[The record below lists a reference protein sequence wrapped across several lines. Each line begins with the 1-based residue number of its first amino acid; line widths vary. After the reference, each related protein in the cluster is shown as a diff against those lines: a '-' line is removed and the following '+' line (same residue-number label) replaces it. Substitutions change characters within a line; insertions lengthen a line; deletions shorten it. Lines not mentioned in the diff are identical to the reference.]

1 MALSN
6 GISLTQKGG
15 LSQGI
20 PLKKTAQAQNT
31 AQKPAQ
37 KVPAS
42 TEPVQVPTFK
52 RTAPIGGYNNF
63 QLAKAKGTPASR
75 ALG

>member
-6 GISLTQKGG
+6 GISLSQKGG

-20 PLKKTAQAQNT
+20 PLTNPAPKKAAPTKKAPVNT
-31 AQKPAQ
+31 PA
-37 KVPAS
+37 
-42 TEPVQVPTFK
+42 PVDPNLGSV
-52 RTAPIGGYNNF
+52 PIGGYNPA
-63 QLAKAKGTPASR
+63 QMAMAKSKGTPASR